1 MAEIYIGTKFSSVQI
16 SKKNPEHLYLNKLKY
31 WCAYFQNKNLA
42 PPYPGGSSGNL
53 SFKISEEND
62 FIITASSTRL
72 SDDMPENSF
81 SKVTNCN
88 INNFSLKF
96 EGEKIPSSESLMHYA
111 IYKARPDINAI
122 FHGHSTEILENCNK
136 FNIPET
142 EKEEEYGTIQLINE
156 VLKIINSQDFVI
168 IKNHGFIS
176 LGKDM
181 EEAGKN
187 VIEIL
192 NKIEK

>member
-1 MAEIYIGTKFSSVQI
+1 
-16 SKKNPEHLYLNKLKY
+16 
-31 WCAYFQNKNLA
+31 
-42 PPYPGGSSGNL
+42 
-53 SFKISEEND
+53 
-62 FIITASSTRL
+62 
-72 SDDMPENSF
+72 MPENSF

-111 IYKARPDINAI
+111 IYKARPNINAI